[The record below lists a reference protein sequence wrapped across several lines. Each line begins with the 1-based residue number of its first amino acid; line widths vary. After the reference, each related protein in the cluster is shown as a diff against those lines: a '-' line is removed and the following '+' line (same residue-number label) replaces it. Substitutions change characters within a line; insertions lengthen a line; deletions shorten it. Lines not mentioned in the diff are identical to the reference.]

1 MNDEPPRL
9 REYVSMLEILAT
21 NRDLNLN
28 IREELEMLTIEF
40 EKLPTYQM
48 GMEKGIEKGIEKGK
62 GEGKGEGI
70 RAQALAIAAR
80 LLAKG
85 MEPVQ
90 VAVLTDLSLAEV
102 EKLKAPPN
110 G

>member
-1 MNDEPPRL
+1 
-9 REYVSMLEILAT
+9 
-21 NRDLNLN
+21 
-28 IREELEMLTIEF
+28 
-40 EKLPTYQM
+40 
-48 GMEKGIEKGIEKGK
+48 
-62 GEGKGEGI
+62 
-70 RAQALAIAAR
+70 LAIAAR

-102 EKLKAPPN
+102 EKLKTPPN